1 MIELGMRRFADKTR
15 SPILPENLLNLS
27 GSGRATLLAETM
39 ADAVIIFWS
48 TSWSEPGEV
57 CRKPLDAGN
66 TGPVLV
72 EKLWGGLCPAV
83 QVLWLR

>member
-48 TSWSEPGEV
+48 TSWSDDLVKFVGSHWMRATQDRFLWRKFGE
-57 CRKPLDAGN
+57 AY
-66 TGPVLV
+66 
-72 EKLWGGLCPAV
+72 V
-83 QVLWLR
+83 QQWYFG